1 MHSTQT
7 AISISLH
14 EHNAEQFRKLYESLT
29 RSRSII
35 LPSQRL
41 TADSVNEYPHHPRP
55 NDFQLSW
62 QASEKVY
69 YALNHAW
76 ADSTIRK
83 YSNSVKQFHNFCDCE
98 GVPHEYHLP
107 AAEFLLCSFAASDVG
122 ILSGHTVQN
131 CISAVRVWHVACNA
145 PWLGDL

>member
-1 MHSTQT
+1 MFNEYILTYYEHLMHSTQT

-14 EHNAEQFRKLYESLT
+14 EHNAEQFCKLYESLT

-35 LPSQRL
+35 RPSQQL

-83 YSNSVKQFHNFCDCE
+83 YSNSHQENKLIF
-98 GVPHEYHLP
+98 
-107 AAEFLLCSFAASDVG
+107 
-122 ILSGHTVQN
+122 
-131 CISAVRVWHVACNA
+131 VA
-145 PWLGDL
+145 LKL